1 MALNQHLFVQ
11 EDRDSHS
18 STTMSSVESLLPKPL
33 QSKRRVKILFALL
46 VPTTLV
52 MLGVCVSYSLIAGR
66 AGYWYNKPD
75 SWQFCVVYADQTVQL
90 WNKKLISGVPS
101 MLSYLGLV
109 NVFYAWAGVA
119 ASFRALFHYEWIPST
134 VAFLLFN
141 VFGQLC
147 YYQGTTLVVVPPKLV
162 SEMMPPLWF
171 LSFSTHGGLKSSV
184 KVDEWSHRIYDTI
197 CRPLCE

>member
-1 MALNQHLFVQ
+1 
-11 EDRDSHS
+11 
-18 STTMSSVESLLPKPL
+18 MSSVESLLPKPL